1 VIRIYRGFSLH
12 VWFGHVVLAF
22 VYFCFSFG
30 GYAKEWIWVTGLE
43 NVFVKKYEELM
54 CYVFPLRGG
63 HRFNIFVS
71 SKFSFLGL
79 LRTHAFDIRVGLEE
93 DLWNGMSYWVF

>member
-1 VIRIYRGFSLH
+1 MLYWLLFIFVF
-12 VWFGHVVLAF
+12 VLVAMLKNG
-22 VYFCFSFG
+22 SG
-30 GYAKEWIWVTGLE
+30 IWVTGLE